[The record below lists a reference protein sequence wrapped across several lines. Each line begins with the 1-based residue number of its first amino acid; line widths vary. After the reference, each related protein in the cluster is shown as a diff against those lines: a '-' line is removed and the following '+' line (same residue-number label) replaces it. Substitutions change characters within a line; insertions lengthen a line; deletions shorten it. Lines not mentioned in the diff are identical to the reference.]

1 MRSVPLLRPAYFL
14 WTIAPA
20 SILATWLTIDA
31 PHFIWSYSWREIG
44 ARHDFS
50 SRYYTRCTYVN
61 MRGSIT
67 EYPNDGRCGWI
78 RFGR

>member
-1 MRSVPLLRPAYFL
+1 MPFLRPTYLL
-14 WTIAPA
+14 WTVAPA
-20 SILATWLTIDA
+20 GVLTIWMTIGA
-31 PHFIWSYSWREIG
+31 PHFIWSYSWRETN

-50 SRYYTRCTYVN
+50 SRYYVRCTYVGMGGN
-61 MRGSIT
+61 IT